1 MSILPYIY
9 NTINFIGWSF
19 FAAPK
24 FGDVIGIVYFC
35 EMNCVKRLKKKKIM
49 STVAIKNVSMSP
61 LEALWTLF
69 KSQPKSV
76 RMAFAQKLIQEEVDA
91 KVMRNKMIVK
101 QSLTQAFEE
110 LAEAEK
116 SGMELPNA
124 RNLFK

>member
-1 MSILPYIY
+1 MR
-9 NTINFIGWSF
+9 TV
-19 FAAPK
+19 
-24 FGDVIGIVYFC
+24 VI
-35 EMNCVKRLKKKKIM
+35 KDD
-49 STVAIKNVSMSP
+49 SMSP

-91 KVMRNKMIVK
+91 KAMRNKMIVK
-101 QSLTQAFEE
+101 QSLTQAFKE

-116 SGMELPNA
+116 AGVELPNA